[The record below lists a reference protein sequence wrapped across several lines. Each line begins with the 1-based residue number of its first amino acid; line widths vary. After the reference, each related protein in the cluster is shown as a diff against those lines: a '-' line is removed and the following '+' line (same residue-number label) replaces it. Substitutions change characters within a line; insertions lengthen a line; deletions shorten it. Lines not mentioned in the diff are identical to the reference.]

1 MLAKNFA
8 VMIHNSAVAETL
20 SGRSRA
26 LWDPQYECKFTGKLQ
41 ILTNDEWDGA
51 PGKLMRKPI
60 RWLPSRSFPFLSVAS
75 KEKFGKY
82 QSPND
87 GPFEQ
92 PNGFQTRSIFR
103 CQTICLFQVGRVCA
117 RNFAPNKARQVGVR
131 SKAVKNR
138 ILFQFLRS
146 SHNEKFNENP
156 VTNTAL
162 RFVKKPVYRT
172 Q

>member
-8 VMIHNSAVAETL
+8 VMIHNSAVAGTL
-20 SGRSRA
+20 SSRSRA
-26 LWDPQYECKFTGKLQ
+26 LWDSQYECKFTGKLQ

-51 PGKLMRKPI
+51 PGNWCANQLDDCLLVPF
-60 RWLPSRSFPFLSVAS
+60 RSFPFLSVAS
-75 KEKFGKY
+75 KETFGKY
-82 QSPND
+82 QSLSD

-92 PNGFQTRSIFR
+92 PNGFPTRSIFG

-146 SHNEKFNENP
+146 SHNEKFNEN
-156 VTNTAL
+156 TAL